1 MSFFND
7 LFKEIGVMQESEK
20 LSVTVAFGK
29 GAYVFG
35 DYKILALTESEI
47 VVMIKKKSYKIY
59 GENLKI
65 KTMSKGELLV
75 EGKVDGA
82 IKNG

>member
-1 MSFFND
+1 MSFFNEI
-7 LFKEIGVMQESEK
+7 FKEIGISNLSEN
-20 LSVTVAFGK
+20 LSFSVVFGK
-29 GAYVFG
+29 ACYVFG